1 MCLCFLNWPPFFWWK
16 KRLCIS
22 WILSGF
28 LPEPSKTGEI
38 RSSCCLEP
46 WENGD
51 NNWLRT
57 CQNPRI
63 QMKIKKNAWKNIFVY
78 AMFMNMLWICYDV
91 LMNSTWLPARNFK
104 NWSISFCWFEPWK
117 NGENHGFW
125 YILHHLGASVI
136 QTFAEHLTCQH
147 PKCLGKGVLNAF
159 YEFHVP
165 VALHMK

>member
-1 MCLCFLNWPPFFWWK
+1 MCLCFFNWPPFFWWK

-51 NNWLRT
+51 NHWLRT

-63 QMKIKKNAWKNIFVY
+63 QMKIKKNHWKNIFVY
-78 AMFMNMLWICYDV
+78 AMFMNMLWICYDF

-104 NWSISFCWFEPWK
+104 NWSTSFCWFEPWK

-125 YILHHLGASVI
+125 YMLHHLGASVI

-147 PKCLGKGVLNAF
+147 PKCFSLCHDLV
-159 YEFHVP
+159 
-165 VALHMK
+165 